1 MRMNAFAWPL
11 ALGSLLAL
19 SACNSTGAPA
29 QAPAAAAVPPDGA
42 TQLDSGQPP
51 RNQCNAQAVQSLVGQ
66 PYGAGTLA
74 QALAA
79 AGADTVRML
88 RPDSMITTE
97 YRVGRLNVVVDAAT
111 GRIVS
116 VNCG

>member
-29 QAPAAAAVPPDGA
+29 QAPAAAAAPPDGA

-66 PYGAGTLA
+66 PYHGAGTLA

-88 RPDSMITTE
+88 RPDSMITKE
-97 YRVGRLNVVVDAAT
+97 YRVGRLNVVVDHAT
-111 GRIVS
+111 GS
-116 VNCG
+116 SSA